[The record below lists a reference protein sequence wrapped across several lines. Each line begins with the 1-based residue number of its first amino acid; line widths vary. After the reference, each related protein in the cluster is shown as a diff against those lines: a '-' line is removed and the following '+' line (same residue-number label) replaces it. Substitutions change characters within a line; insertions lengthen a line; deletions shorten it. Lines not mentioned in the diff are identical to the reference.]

1 MHAALLMIG
10 AAGLFATMG
19 VCVKWASL
27 QYSTGEVVF
36 YRGLVGCLMM
46 AALSRGGGR
55 SLRTALP
62 MAHFWRSVA
71 GVSALTLWFYAIT
84 GMPLAA
90 AVTLNYMSS
99 VWMALFMMGG
109 AFWLGTARVDGRLVA
124 AVLLGFT
131 GVAMILRPTIQQDQ
145 AWYALA
151 GLASG
156 LLSAM
161 AYLQVTAL
169 GRLGEPEYRIV
180 FYFSGG
186 GVLVGAALTSA
197 EGWHGHTARGLALLL
212 ATGLLATSAQLMM
225 TRAYAIGRTLAN
237 ASLQYLG
244 IVFSFLYGVW
254 LFDDPASA
262 MALAGMALVIAAG
275 LGANLLRHHGTPREA
290 RDSGLPADN

>member
-1 MHAALLMIG
+1 MPAALLMTG
-10 AAGLFATMG
+10 AALLFASMG
-19 VCVKWASL
+19 VCVKWASA
-27 QYSTGEVVF
+27 QYSAGEVVF
-36 YRGLVGCLMM
+36 YRGLVGSLMLLLL
-46 AALSRGGGR
+46 ARGGGR
-55 SLRTALP
+55 TLRTALP
-62 MAHFWRSVA
+62 MAHFWRSLT
-71 GVSALTLWFYAIT
+71 GVVSLTLWFYAIA
-84 GMPLAA
+84 GLPLAA

-109 AFWLGTARVDGRLVA
+109 ALWLGTARVDGRLVA
-124 AVLLGFT
+124 AVLLGFS
-131 GVAMILRPTIQQDQ
+131 GVAMILQPTLQQDQ
-145 AWYALA
+145 AGYALA

-169 GRLGEPEYRIV
+169 GRQGEPEYRIV

-186 GVLVGAALTSA
+186 GVLVGAALASA
-197 EGWHGHTARGLALLL
+197 EGWHGHTAQGLALLL

-262 MALAGMALVIAAG
+262 LAVAGTVLVIMAG
-275 LGANLLRHHGTPREA
+275 LGANLLRSRVTPREA